1 MADVKWTAA
10 QRDAIDSG
18 GNILVSAAAGS
29 GKTATLSAK
38 ILKLLSDPATKAD
51 LSEFL
56 IVTYTT
62 AAAGELREKIGH
74 ALSDAVLRDSS
85 LAKHISALDVAD
97 ICTIHSFCFKLLRAN
112 FTSLGLAPDFSVADE
127 AEAKLL
133 KERAAADVI
142 DDFMRGKL
150 KMNDSLACD
159 TVSLADALGKTKD
172 SSGFDTAIIT
182 LYDRLR
188 ALGYDEEELIVNAQR
203 LETAAELD
211 FFASPW
217 GEVVKAATLSA
228 ISHYEKILAPMM
240 KRMRESEAVIKKY
253 MPSAESVSRF
263 MSELRKNTE
272 YGEYEAA
279 RQTVSRVKEAVL
291 PIAALRGAEKT
302 DAAEEYKA
310 LKGEFISCFDRL
322 YEKYYAATQVQTS
335 ETMLQTAAGLRG
347 AACVIKEYAAL
358 YTELKRERSVLDFS
372 DLELLS
378 LKLLENPDGTPSA
391 AALNAGKKYKYVFI
405 DEYQDTNRVQDRIFR
420 AVSTGSSKFFV
431 GDIKQSIYRFRGAEP
446 EVFSEYRRAWPENG
460 ESNTP
465 DSGRSIFMSENFRC
479 AEPIIDFVNHVSRHM
494 FAYGGIP
501 FTERDCLVYGG
512 VSAGDFP
519 VEVCLFGKKNAK
531 KEESS
536 DGRCDGDKALSPEAE
551 YTADRIEAMLRD
563 SSCGYKPCDIAILLR
578 SANKYGTIYEDAL
591 KRRGIPVRRA
601 GGSSFADESEVTLT
615 LDILR
620 AADNP
625 MRDISLAGAMMS
637 SVFGFS
643 LDELVR
649 IRMND
654 SETPLYTSVLRCAD
668 GEGELAEKC
677 TVFIDR
683 LGKLRASERGMAA
696 DRFIEYMYSE
706 LNLFS
711 APEVREKLCGEAN
724 LRLLHDMARSYE
736 KGVYGGLY
744 GFLSFIDEKLE
755 GGSLSADSALSSD
768 SQAVT
773 IISIH
778 KSKGLEFPVCFLCE
792 CGHERNESDERGR
805 LLLSRELG
813 VGMLLP
819 DPSGLVLCGNPVRS
833 AIAAQT
839 ALCGAREEMRV
850 LYVALTRARER
861 LIITARFPR
870 RSVEAELADIRYGVK
885 YTDEYTV
892 TRAKRMIDLILQ
904 ADAVIDGGICKLI
917 LPESERNAAEE
928 IGENEENI
936 ILSDEILC
944 VNGNSSTTFGNLSAD
959 KLAQIRDS
967 IAFEYPYK
975 YLENIPSKFA
985 VSALYPELLDEPY
998 SEEGVTPSV
1007 LTDRTDNSDEPL
1019 EPEQP
1024 SQEMP
1029 YPRFMSGTTDTD
1041 PAERG
1046 TSTHVVL
1053 QFADFPSLSRSV
1065 KDELDRLVKIGF
1077 ITERMASLVNKKQV
1091 EQFAR
1096 SDLMEEIMSAAM
1108 VKREFRF
1115 NVLLPAADF
1124 TADPELREKLCEGGE
1139 SITVQG
1145 VFDCVYESNDG
1156 RLVLV
1161 DYKTDSMSASELRS
1175 PELGEEK
1182 LKRRHSMQLSYYA
1195 KACRLIFGRR
1205 PDEIYIYSLALG
1217 RKIPLSQDDL
1227 QCEI

>member
-10 QRDAIDSG
+10 QRDAIDGG

-62 AAAGELREKIGH
+62 AAAGELREKIGRV
-74 ALSDAVLRDSS
+74 LSDAVLRDNS

-133 KERAAADVI
+133 KERAAADII

-159 TVSLADALGKTKD
+159 IVSLADALGKTKD
-172 SSGFDTAIIT
+172 SSGLDTAIIS

-188 ALGYDEEELIVNAQR
+188 ALGFDEEELIVNAER
-203 LETAAELD
+203 LEAAAELD

-217 GEVVKAATLSA
+217 GEVIKDVTLSA
-228 ISHYEKILAPMM
+228 ISHYEKILFPLME
-240 KRMRESEAVIKKY
+240 RMRESEAVIKKY

-263 MSELRKNTE
+263 MSELRRNTE

-291 PIAALRGAEKT
+291 PIAALRGTEKT

-322 YEKYYAATQVQTS
+322 YEKYYAATQLQAS

-420 AVSTGSSKFFV
+420 AVSTDSSKFFV

-519 VEVCLFGKKNAK
+519 VEVCLFGKKNTK

-536 DGRCDGDKALSPEAE
+536 DGECDGDKALSPEAE
-551 YTADRIEAMLRD
+551 YTADRIEAMLSD
-563 SSCGYKPCDIAILLR
+563 PSCGYKPCDIAILLR
-578 SANKYGTIYEDAL
+578 SANKYGSIYEDAL

-755 GGSLSADSALSSD
+755 GGSLSVDSALSSD

-917 LPESERNAAEE
+917 LPDSEQDADSCNKSEDIYIGSEEAGRNDIINTASSE
-928 IGENEENI
+928 II
-936 ILSDEILC
+936 SR
-944 VNGNSSTTFGNLSAD
+944 
-959 KLAQIRDS
+959 IRDN

-975 YLENIPSKFA
+975 YLENIPSKLA

-1019 EPEQP
+1019 ESEQP

-1053 QFADFPSLSRSV
+1053 QFADFPSLRRSV

-1145 VFDCVYESNDG
+1145 VFDCVYESDDG

-1195 KACRLIFGRR
+1195 EACRLIFGRR